1 MMKLR
6 PLRSIA
12 IVSVVTLTA
21 GGLWAGYTV
30 LSGAEEDKG
39 MLASF
44 ISRMVSSPDM
54 KISIGAIDGPLSSD
68 ATIRNVEISDRNG
81 VWFKLDQARLVWRRL
96 ALLRGRLEVDGLE
109 AGKIEVLRKPVSE
122 PAPATAKTEPFDPKS
137 LLPDLPVAVDIRGFR
152 VNEIDLGPEIAGQAA
167 RITING
173 RAKLGDAS
181 AGLDSEV
188 NVRRLDAPGA
198 ISAKL
203 NYEPQTTA
211 LSVAVTANEPAGGM
225 VAGALQIPNN
235 PPVEL
240 NLKGD
245 GKLDDFSAGLTFTA
259 GPSIG
264 AQAKARLEKS
274 GDGRQFTLDGDGRV
288 AALMPERFAGLMAD
302 PVKLNGRGRIGA
314 DSAWTFDDLRIATNT
329 ASIAYAGIATTDQ
342 VKGRLQLAL
351 PSLTPLSKLA
361 GRDLAGSAA
370 LAMDVDAR
378 PNANAYAA
386 KIDGRLN
393 KLVTGTPAVD
403 KLIGESLT
411 LSGPLE
417 YSSSGFGAS
426 ALAVAG
432 QYVTAKLTA
441 TGNSLKPALAIDAAL
456 SDLAKVDERLTG
468 VANLN
473 AQVTGDLNSPNVRGT
488 LSLDKATA
496 AGRPIRHL
504 QLDLNGTD
512 VLGQARVAFKLD
524 GDVDNRA
531 ARGAVQVSK
540 ADAGWTIA
548 PSDLTIGRVA
558 ISGNATVTPSGLAN
572 GTVKINA
579 PSLEDLS
586 AFALRDMQ
594 GRLNADITLIG
605 KDGAQSVEINA
616 NGNAIRAGDIA
627 VSRLDLRG
635 KGLDLLRKPSIDAT
649 ARLEGATAAGTSIP
663 RFQVV
668 ARGTPASTNF
678 DLSGEVRGIAVDGKA
693 TVAPGERTRIDLTS
707 LNARGNGRRLS
718 LTAPATIFWQ
728 NGIAS
733 FEQLAIAA
741 DSGRLTASGRAGSQF
756 NLAIN
761 ARSIPLAIA
770 NLVSPGVNASGTIDG
785 EARISGTPSSLA
797 GDWNVKI
804 GKLSDPSLRSSG
816 LSSIDIAANGR
827 LEGTSTSVNA
837 QINAGRAG
845 TLNVTGRVPIDAAA
859 RMDLN
864 IRGAIDASAANTML
878 AANGQSVTGKVN
890 VDLRATGSTSD
901 PQVSGSAMLAGGTF
915 ADPLNG
921 VRLENINARLLG
933 SGRDLNIEQ
942 LSATTPNGG
951 TISGSGKINLATAG
965 FPGTI
970 HITGRNAQV
979 SSTQTVSSTADFDLN
994 VTGTLGQ
1001 RPKVAG
1007 KITIV
1012 SMDVTV
1018 PERLPINLRPL
1029 PNAKHIDPGPF
1040 VREILALEKK
1050 AKARAKAKS
1059 AFDAT
1064 LDVAVSAPNRLFVR
1078 GRGIDA
1084 EFGGDLRITG
1094 SVQKPNIIGQFDQ
1107 RRGRISIAGK
1117 RIDITQGRLTFTGG
1131 LTPEINFVAETTS
1144 SDATLQ
1150 VQVDG
1155 PAASPSFSFG
1165 SQPQMPTD
1173 EVMSRI
1179 LFAKPSGSLSAF
1191 QAVMLAQSV
1200 AQFSGAG
1207 PGLDV
1212 FEKLRKSLGVD
1223 SLDIREDASGGVS
1236 AGASRYISDN
1246 VSIGVRA
1253 GARPEQSAV
1262 GVNVDITRRV
1272 RGVGEVGAD
1281 GRTSVGIGVE
1291 WEY

>member
-1 MMKLR
+1 MKLS
-6 PLRSIA
+6 PLRSLA
-12 IVSVVTLTA
+12 VVTVVTLTA
-21 GGLWAGYTV
+21 GGLWASYTV
-30 LSGAEEDKG
+30 LSSAEEDKG
-39 MLASF
+39 VLASF

-68 ATIRNVEISDRNG
+68 AIIRNVEISDRNG

-109 AGKIEVLRKPVSE
+109 AGKVEVLRKPVSD
-122 PAPATAKTEPFDPKS
+122 PTPATAKSEPFDPKS
-137 LLPDLPVAVDIRGFR
+137 LIPDLPVAVDIRGFR
-152 VNEIDLGPEIAGQAA
+152 VNEIDLGPDIVGQAA

-173 RAKLGDAS
+173 RAKLGDAA
-181 AGLDSEV
+181 AGLDSEI
-188 NVRRLDAPGA
+188 NVQRLDAPGT
-198 ISAKL
+198 ITAKL
-203 NYEPQTTA
+203 NYEPQTTV
-211 LSVAVTANEPAGGM
+211 LSVALAANEPAGGM
-225 VAGALQIPNN
+225 VAGALQIPNR

-245 GKLDDFSAGLTFTA
+245 GKLDDFSADLTFTA
-259 GPSIG
+259 GPTIG
-264 AQAKARLEKS
+264 AQAKARLEKA
-274 GDGRQFTLDGDGRV
+274 GDGRQFTLDGEGRV
-288 AALMPERFAGLMAD
+288 AALMPERFVGLMAD
-302 PVKLNGRGRIGA
+302 PVKLGSRGRIGA
-314 DSAWTFDDLRIATNT
+314 DGVWTFDDLRIATNT
-329 ASIAYAGIATTDQ
+329 ASIAYAGTATPDQ

-351 PSLTPLSKLA
+351 PSLVPLSKLA
-361 GRDLAGSAA
+361 GRDLTGSAD
-370 LAMDVDAR
+370 LAMDIDAR
-378 PNANAYAA
+378 PKANSYAA
-386 KIDGRLN
+386 KLDGRLG
-393 KLVTGTPAVD
+393 KLTTGVPALD
-403 KLIGESLT
+403 KLIGERLT
-411 LSGPLE
+411 LSGPFE
-417 YSSSGFGAS
+417 YSSAGFGAS
-426 ALAVAG
+426 ALSVAG

-441 TGNSLKPALAIDAAL
+441 TGAATKPALAVDAAI
-456 SDLAKVDERLTG
+456 SDLRQVDERLTG
-468 VANLN
+468 VANLA
-473 AQVTGDLNSPNVRGT
+473 AQVTGDLNSPDLKGR

-496 AGRPIRHL
+496 VGRPIRRL
-504 QLDLNGTD
+504 QLDIDGTD
-512 VLGQARVAFKLD
+512 VLGQAKLALKLD

-531 ARGAVQVSK
+531 ARGSVQVAK
-540 ADAGWTIA
+540 AVAGWTIA
-548 PSDLTIGRVA
+548 QSDLTIGRVA
-558 ISGNATVTPSGLAN
+558 IAASGTVAPSGLAN
-572 GTVKINA
+572 GTIKINA

-605 KDGAQSVEINA
+605 KDGAQSAEINA

-627 VSRLDLRG
+627 VSRLDISG

-649 ARLEGATAAGTSIP
+649 ARLEGATVSGTTIP

-668 ARGTPASTNF
+668 ARGTPSSTNL

-707 LNARGNGRRLS
+707 FNARGNGRRLS
-718 LTAPATIFWQ
+718 LAAPATIYWQ
-728 NGIAS
+728 NGVAS
-733 FEQLAIAA
+733 FDQLAIAA
-741 DSGRLTASGRAGSQF
+741 DSGRLTASGRAGSQL
-756 NLAIN
+756 NLAVN
-761 ARSIPLAIA
+761 ARAIPLAIA
-770 NLVSPGVNASGTIDG
+770 ALVTPGVAASGTLDG
-785 EARISGTPSSLA
+785 EARITGTPSSMA

-816 LSSIDIAANGR
+816 LPSLDIAANGR

-845 TLNVTGRVPIDAAA
+845 SLNVTGRVPIDGSA

-878 AANGQSVTGKVN
+878 AANGQTVSGKLN
-890 VDLRATGSTSD
+890 VDLRASGSLAD
-901 PQVSGSAMLAGGTF
+901 PQVAGNATLAGGTF

-921 VRLENINARLLG
+921 VRLEKINTRLVG
-933 SGRDLNIEQ
+933 SGRELNIEQ

-951 TISGSGKINLATAG
+951 TISGSGKINLAGAG
-965 FPGTI
+965 FPGTV

-994 VTGTLGQ
+994 ITGTLGT
-1001 RPKVAG
+1001 RPNVAG
-1007 KITIV
+1007 KITILT
-1012 SMDVTV
+1012 MDVTV

-1029 PNAKHIDPGPF
+1029 PNTKHIDPGPF

-1050 AKARAKAKS
+1050 ARARAKARS
-1059 AFDAT
+1059 AFDAG
-1064 LDVAVSAPNRLFVR
+1064 LDVAVSAPNRMFVR

-1084 EFGGDLRITG
+1084 EFGGDLRLSG
-1094 SVQKPNIIGQFDQ
+1094 SVQKPVIIGQFDM

-1117 RIDITQGRLTFTGG
+1117 RLDITQGRLTFTGG
-1131 LTPEINFVAETTS
+1131 LTPEIDFVAETTS

-1150 VQVDG
+1150 IQVSG
-1155 PAASPSFSFG
+1155 PAAQPSFSFG
-1165 SQPQMPTD
+1165 SQPQLPTD

-1223 SLDIREDASGGVS
+1223 SLDIREDANGVS

-1253 GARPEQSAV
+1253 GARPEQSSV